1 MGESLSAN
9 TETFICV
16 PDCEFTGSTAVVP
29 PHPIWTNG
37 AGDSVTQL
45 NMVLIGS
52 GNGLNG

>member
-9 TETFICV
+9 TEVFICV

-29 PHPIWTNG
+29 PHPVYING

-45 NMVLIGS
+45 NMILIGS